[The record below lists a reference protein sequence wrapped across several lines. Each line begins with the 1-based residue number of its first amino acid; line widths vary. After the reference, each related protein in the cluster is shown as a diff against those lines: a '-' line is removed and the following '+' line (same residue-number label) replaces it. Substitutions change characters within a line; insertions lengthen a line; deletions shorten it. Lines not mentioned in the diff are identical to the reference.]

1 MSVKVRNGMTFR
13 VEGYD
18 ARLLLYCLLTM
29 TTIPSCSVCK
39 HCHRGDD
46 VSMRDSV
53 AVHWVDSVRYVDKVV
68 TRDSIVLVPLPQE
81 SSQSVQ
87 PTILPSHL
95 ETSLAESDAYVDSL
109 GLHHTL
115 NNKKGDLQAHTQVTD
130 HYHSEEHYQQKDS
143 TNTHNEVQK
152 VEVER
157 ELTWWEKFR
166 LDAFCW
172 LILAIVLT
180 NIRTILKWLSIL

>member
-1 MSVKVRNGMTFR
+1 MEKVKNGTIFN
-13 VEGYD
+13 VVGYD
-18 ARLLLYCLLTM
+18 ARLLLLALNLA

-39 HCHRGDD
+39 HCPRGDGAS
-46 VSMRDSV
+46 VRDSV
-53 AVHWVDSVRYVDKVV
+53 AIHWVDSVRYIEKVV

-81 SSQSVQ
+81 SSQSVT

-115 NNKKGDLQAHTQVTD
+115 NNKKGNLQTHTQVTD

-143 TNTHNEVQK
+143 TNTHSEAQE

-157 ELTWWEKFR
+157 ESTWWERFR
-166 LDAFCW
+166 LDAFPW
-172 LILAIVLT
+172 LILALIIT
-180 NIRTILKWLSIL
+180 NIKSILKLFKLL